1 MLFRKAGT
9 EDVAAI
15 VRIFEETHT
24 CEERGETSIGWVR
37 GVYPTE
43 KTAQDAIQRDDLFV
57 LEEKGSIL
65 GCAIINQL
73 QVDVYAGAPWRQ
85 AAKDEDVMMLH
96 TLVIAPDKRGRGLG
110 PAFVNFYEQYARE
123 QGCPFLRMDTNARN
137 IKARAMYRKLGY
149 EEIGVVPCRFNGIEG
164 VQLVLLEK
172 YLG

>member
-15 VRIFEETHT
+15 VRIFEETYT

-65 GCAIINQL
+65 GCAIINQ
-73 QVDVYAGAPWRQ
+73 
-85 AAKDEDVMMLH
+85 
-96 TLVIAPDKRGRGLG
+96 
-110 PAFVNFYEQYARE
+110 
-123 QGCPFLRMDTNARN
+123 
-137 IKARAMYRKLGY
+137 
-149 EEIGVVPCRFNGIEG
+149 
-164 VQLVLLEK
+164 
-172 YLG
+172 